1 MNIRSCVGGSRGR
14 TPALALAVALTLF
27 TSRAAASPEDI
38 FGYGGRSQA
47 MGATGVAA
55 GEGYETAYLNPALL
69 STMRARK
76 LSLGLTGA
84 TFALSAEGAASPGR
98 VTYSAAKGV
107 VIGADLPIP
116 FGGILRDRVGA
127 GLAFYTPTDVVVR
140 GRILYPESPQFPL
153 LPDRAQSVA
162 IRVGLGVDVGYGVR
176 VGAGFAA
183 LAEIQG
189 SAIVATDATGRV
201 GTRVEDQ
208 LVATYA
214 PTFGATY
221 DLPVR
226 FPTKLRAGLTYR
238 GTLDARFAVTIDAT
252 KLSTLNLPLL
262 NISGLAQYDPSQ
274 LAFELA
280 SVGDTL
286 TLAAGATWKR
296 WSSYPGLLEP
306 TIRCSAENPD
316 CAALVPPRIDF
327 ADTLAVHAGGD
338 WAVPVSQSLTVHLR
352 AGAFLEPSPLPKRIP
367 TAQAYDAG
375 ANGLVDVP
383 TRYFDATRV
392 ALTWG
397 AGLRLAAPLPPLDLD
412 VFGQTHL
419 LVPRSL
425 ESVDSGGA
433 VTPLGKASGHVVAG
447 GAVLGVRF

>member
-1 MNIRSCVGGSRGR
+1 LRNDGGR
-14 TPALALAVALTLF
+14 TSRASRALGLGVGLALALATPA
-27 TSRAAASPEDI
+27 AAASPEDI
-38 FGYGGRSQA
+38 FGYGGRSPS

-84 TFALSAEGAASPGR
+84 TFHLYADGDGLPGR
-98 VTYSAAKGV
+98 ISYGAAKGV

-116 FGGILRDRVGA
+116 FGGILKDRVGA

-140 GRILYPESPQFPL
+140 GRILYPETPQFPL

-162 IRVGLGVDVGYGVR
+162 IRVGLGVDVGHGLR

-214 PTFGATY
+214 PTIGLAY

-252 KLSTLNLPLL
+252 KLSTLNIPLL
-262 NISGLAQYDPSQ
+262 NISGLAQYDPAQ

-280 SVGDTL
+280 SLGERV
-286 TLAAGATWKR
+286 TLAAGVTYKR
-296 WSSYPGLLEP
+296 WSKYPGLLEP
-306 TIRCSAENPD
+306 TIQCPADNPD
-316 CAALVPPRIDF
+316 CAALVPPKLAYD
-327 ADTLAVHAGGD
+327 DTLAVHAGAE
-338 WAVPVSQSLTVHLR
+338 WAIPVSRSFTPHLR
-352 AGAFLEPSPLPKRIP
+352 AGALLEPSPMPTRIP
-367 TAQAYDAG
+367 AAQAYDA
-375 ANGLVDVP
+375 ATKGLVDVP

-397 AGLRLAAPLPPLDLD
+397 MGVRLAEPLPPLELD
-412 VFGQTHL
+412 VYGQYHA
-419 LVPRSL
+419 LVPTTH
-425 ESVDSGGA
+425 ESVDSNGA
-433 VTPLGKASGHVVAG
+433 VTPLGKASGHVLAA